1 MNTLQII
8 RKQPRLLSRF
18 LLLVAVFIAVFVM
31 AVPTFAQTAVPI
43 AIDIPTDTIFAEVNN
58 WIGTFAPIAA
68 IGIGIAIALAILAYI
83 AKAIIA
89 GFKN

>member
-1 MNTLQII
+1 MNLQILRD
-8 RKQPRLLSRF
+8 RKQLGRLL
-18 LLLVAVFIAVFVM
+18 LIVAVFIAVFVM
-31 AVPTFAQTAVPI
+31 AMPTFAQTTPVS
-43 AIDIPTDTIFAEVNN
+43 IDIPTDTIFSEVNN

-83 AKAIIA
+83 AKAVIS